1 VCRSSASGGRR
12 SSFPQTGAPVF
23 LARKGTVVALLLSVA
38 LGSCSPAA
46 SEESAVERGDVAFA
60 RDSLDEALA
69 EYLLALRQG
78 ADDPEVLAR
87 IAHTHVR
94 LGRVDDAHDFYMR
107 AIQVA
112 PDLADQAAADL
123 AWMARRAA
131 DQGERFQMSSA
142 MTAALEIRPG
152 LGVEELALP
161 LARHLSESGQYGRAL
176 PFYQKALAARD
187 SAPDLVF
194 EIGRVHEEIGDC
206 ERALVYFEQYRE
218 MIRPWERDQVDW
230 YIGSC
235 SFRTA
240 QAKRQEARRLARGG
254 GGGADA
260 DAAGQTLLEEGR
272 RLVERTLELGEPR
285 TVLARAWFERG
296 EILSALGECDAAV
309 ESFAE
314 VRFLEP
320 SENTALAR
328 RAQERLDQL
337 RFGRGLSALR
347 SGGGCG

>member
-1 VCRSSASGGRR
+1 MSRSSAAGGR
-12 SSFPQTGAPVF
+12 SSGVVVLALCLSLGA
-23 LARKGTVVALLLSVA
+23 VAC
-38 LGSCSPAA
+38 GSGA
-46 SEESAVERGDVAFA
+46 SDETAVERGDIAFA

-94 LGRVDDAHDFYMR
+94 LGRVDEAEDFYAR
-107 AIQVA
+107 AIRA
-112 PDLADQAAADL
+112 DSGLADQAAADL
-123 AWMARRAA
+123 AGMALDAA
-131 DQGERFQMSSA
+131 DDGERFQMTSA

-161 LARHLSESGQYGRAL
+161 LARHLSESGQFGRAL

-218 MIRPWERDQVDW
+218 MIEPWQRDQVDW

-240 QAKRQEARRLARGG
+240 QARRQEARQAPREPGDG
-254 GGGADA
+254 
-260 DAAGQTLLEEGR
+260 AAGRRTLLEEGR
-272 RLVERTLELGEPR
+272 RLIERTLELGEPR

-314 VRFLEP
+314 VRYLEP
-320 SENTALAR
+320 SETTALAR

-337 RFGRGLSALR
+337 RFGRGLR
-347 SGGGCG
+347 SLSSRGGCG